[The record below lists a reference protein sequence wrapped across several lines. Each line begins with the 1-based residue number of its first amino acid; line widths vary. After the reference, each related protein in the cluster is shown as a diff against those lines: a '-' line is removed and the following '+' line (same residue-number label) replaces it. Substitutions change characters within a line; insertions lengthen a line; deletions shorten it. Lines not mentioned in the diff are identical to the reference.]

1 MLSAWTNKN
10 IFTNDKLFTG
20 YVVHVHCACV
30 YVVHFI
36 DIVPLIKR
44 GGVQFA
50 TQSVAILQEFG
61 RKNFLFGY
69 LCTCV
74 LVYLCICTCVFVY
87 LYLQCSVLQS
97 SWCGKRLLEE
107 RRDDSSSQ

>member
-1 MLSAWTNKN
+1 MNKN

-20 YVVHVHCACV
+20 YVMHVHV

-61 RKNFLFGY
+61 RKNFLFVY
-69 LCTCV
+69 LCSCV
-74 LVYLCICTCVFVY
+74 LV
-87 LYLQCSVLQS
+87 
-97 SWCGKRLLEE
+97 
-107 RRDDSSSQ
+107 D

>member
-1 MLSAWTNKN
+1 M
-10 IFTNDKLFTG
+10 
-20 YVVHVHCACV
+20 
-30 YVVHFI
+30 VHFI

-61 RKNFLFGY
+61 RKNFLFVY

-74 LVYLCICTCVFVY
+74 LVYLCIRVFVLAYLCICVFVFAM
-87 LYLQCSVLQS
+87 QCVAILVV
-97 SWCGKRLLEE
+97 WEE
-107 RRDDSSSQ
+107 ALGRKKG